1 MKSPCFPNAVW
12 PHAILAGAMAAL
24 LASCATAPVPKAT
37 PLAVLNAGFEA
48 DSPPDTN
55 CTTDWGCVMHAD
67 PRSFRFFIDEKAPA
81 SGKRSLCIEPI
92 TRQPYGKAV
101 QSRHDF
107 QVWGGALVR
116 VSLSVRLENVTGPGA
131 GPILV
136 AHDGGGMAARPRAS
150 YVRYSE
156 KLVNGTSGWQRVET
170 ELVIPPETVSIEF
183 GALLQGAGRACF
195 DDVHLEFLPAPK
207 SPV

>member
-1 MKSPCFPNAVW
+1 MKLPQGMSAAAMVAV
-12 PHAILAGAMAAL
+12 LS
-24 LASCATAPVPKAT
+24 SCATAPVPQGT
-37 PLAVLNAGFEA
+37 PLAVRNAGFEA

-81 SGKRSLCIEPI
+81 SGKRCLCIEPI
-92 TRQPYGKAV
+92 TNQPYGKAV
-101 QSRHDF
+101 QSRLDPE
-107 QVWGGALVR
+107 VWGGALVR
-116 VSLSVRLENVTGPGA
+116 VSMSVRLENVTGPGA

-136 AHDGGGMAARPRAS
+136 AHDSAGFAAKPRTS

-170 ELVIPPETVSIEF
+170 ELLIPPETVSIEF

-195 DDVHLEFLPAPK
+195 DDVRLEFLQKPK
-207 SPV
+207 TPV